1 MKYKCGAIGNN
12 LVNIRGNFFS
22 KPLGTLGEYMG
33 NHMEQI
39 GNIDNLWVHFD
50 TLVWPKCKVWPKLVY
65 KFACCKDLFTIFTQ
79 VFR

>member
-1 MKYKCGAIGNN
+1 VIKLLTTPQINFPLGLKVTIKLCVKDMKYKCGAIGNN

-39 GNIDNLWVHFD
+39 GNIDNL
-50 TLVWPKCKVWPKLVY
+50 
-65 KFACCKDLFTIFTQ
+65 
-79 VFR
+79 